1 MQLIGNDSFSNT
13 ASIVNFNPS
22 PISNG
27 FVKIHVSGELAS
39 QGDDRRLFICLNGH
53 NTGYKSFTLMNGDH
67 SAGEWSDHGF
77 YIGRNGWYL
86 DSSFNLEFTLAIG
99 AGAQKI
105 TGNGLATFAL
115 GDDRILG
122 YESHGFFATNEAL
135 SNIQV
140 LFNGGVANGQYRIY
154 QF

>member
-1 MQLIGNDSFSNT
+1 MQLIRSDSFSNT
-13 ASIVNFNPS
+13 ASIVDFSPS

-27 FVKIHVSGELAS
+27 FVKIHVSGELAAK
-39 QGDDRRLFICLNGH
+39 GDDRRLFICLNRH
-53 NTGYKSFTLMNGDH
+53 NDGYKSFTLMNGDH
-67 SAGEWSDHGF
+67 ATGEWSDHGF
-77 YIGRNGWYL
+77 YIGRNGWHL

-99 AGAQKI
+99 AGTQKI
-105 TGNGLATFAL
+105 TGNGLATFAH

-122 YESHGFFATNEAL
+122 YESHGFFTTKEAI